1 MRRIR
6 IFPVNMARYRNPT
19 MNDEEEHKFEPP
31 HPPPREKIEPKKPE
45 KSSLES
51 SNGTKKSSK
60 SSSSSSSNHHHSSSS
75 KQKHTNHLSSTN
87 NHQSSSSNHNHHSSS
102 SSSNHH
108 HHSDH
113 KHKEHKKSPDSKSSE
128 SKHHKSHHTSSSSS
142 SSHKTSNSHKRSRED
157 AESKENES
165 KSKKVKS
172 DHEKSDKKSNGSN
185 DVKKSSPTSNGTSS
199 KSTKKEHK
207 SSTKRKH
214 TEVVEQEFD
223 GASGM
228 GFAEAL
234 GMADMPSSSSSTKR
248 PKHDQLADKITIT
261 KSSSS
266 SSKSKSS
273 SSSSKKEKEKDKPST
288 SSASSSS
295 RPSTSKA
302 AQNYTQAPKLLT
314 QKPKL
319 DLLSDIANELPSD
332 VSIPE
337 YRPVPLNSAMKDYI
351 NQNSN
356 GTASTSRHTRNLT
369 ESELL
374 IESFSSQKSRTRVFS
389 GNCRARSEIPKLY
402 ELCLRVLTDNLDYV
416 ECTGGVPFDI
426 LRPALE
432 KAKPDQLANI
442 EYYNPYLLDDSDIL
456 WKPHCQ
462 RTWKNRHPAEMESWR
477 DMYERCIRE
486 DAEKL
491 TRLTKNIK
499 VSQDTLS
506 SSVQKTKMAFVDTM
520 VKAPRGVARKQEQF
534 GTANKPVVSPAARVE
549 SLRNVQPN
557 LAVRGD
563 VRLRVAAGLRDDA
576 QQLGRGTVQRANLVK
591 KAPMMAKILSKFK
604 R

>member
-1 MRRIR
+1 
-6 IFPVNMARYRNPT
+6 
-19 MNDEEEHKFEPP
+19 MNDEEEHKFEAPQ
-31 HPPPREKIEPKKPE
+31 PPREKIEPKKPE

-87 NHQSSSSNHNHHSSS
+87 NHQSSSSST
-102 SSSNHH
+102 NHH
-108 HHSDH
+108 HHSEH
-113 KHKEHKKSPDSKSSE
+113 KDKEHKKSHDSKSSE
-128 SKHHKSHHTSSSSS
+128 SKHHKSHHTSSS

-165 KSKKVKS
+165 KSKKMKS

-185 DVKKSSPTSNGTSS
+185 DEKKSSPTSNGTSS
-199 KSTKKEHK
+199 KSKKKDHK
-207 SSTKRKH
+207 SSTKRKY
-214 TEVVEQEFD
+214 TEDEEQEFD
-223 GASGM
+223 GTNGI

-234 GMADMPSSSSSTKR
+234 ALFDMPSSSTSNKR
-248 PKHDQLADKITIT
+248 PKHDQLADKMTT
-261 KSSSS
+261 VKSGSSSSS

-273 SSSSKKEKEKDKPST
+273 STSSTSSKKDKDKDKPST
-288 SSASSSS
+288 SSSS

-302 AQNYTQAPKLLT
+302 AQNYTQPPKLLT

-332 VSIPE
+332 VSIPD
-337 YRPVPLNSAMKDYI
+337 YRPLPLNSAMKDYI
-351 NQNSN
+351 NSYSN
-356 GTASTSRHTRNLT
+356 GSANQSRHTRTLT

-374 IESFSSQKSRTRVFS
+374 IESFSSQKSRTRVYS
-389 GNCRARSEIPKLY
+389 GNTRARSEVPKLY
-402 ELCLRVLTDNLDYV
+402 EMCLRVLTDNLDYV

-462 RTWKNRHPAEMESWR
+462 RTWKNRQPAEMESWR

-491 TRLTKNIK
+491 SRLTKK
-499 VSQDTLS
+499 Y
-506 SSVQKTKMAFVDTM
+506 
-520 VKAPRGVARKQEQF
+520 
-534 GTANKPVVSPAARVE
+534 
-549 SLRNVQPN
+549 
-557 LAVRGD
+557 
-563 VRLRVAAGLRDDA
+563 
-576 QQLGRGTVQRANLVK
+576 
-591 KAPMMAKILSKFK
+591 
-604 R
+604 